1 MSVRSSHCRAGIGR
15 LSTGPAKRRPGGGGP
30 DAGRVKV
37 AERFSQHLTA
47 DLAVVH
53 KRRLRGS
60 ANQVEALHVVGD
72 VEGRQCVLVD
82 DMIDTA
88 STIVAAADL
97 LADRGASEVWCM
109 ATHAVLS
116 EPAVD
121 RFEELGA
128 DQSGGDRHPADSPGP
143 TVRQVGGVVGGQS

>member
-1 MSVRSSHCRAGIGR
+1 MLIEYLRAQASDD
-15 LSTGPAKRRPGGGGP
+15 LVVVAP

-53 KRRLRGS
+53 KRRPAGA

-72 VEGRQCVLVD
+72 VEGRQCVLID

-88 STIVAAADL
+88 GTIVAAADL
-97 LADRGASEVWCM
+97 LAERGAARC
-109 ATHAVLS
+109 
-116 EPAVD
+116 
-121 RFEELGA
+121 
-128 DQSGGDRHPADSPGP
+128 GP
-143 TVRQVGGVVGGQS
+143 WPPTRCCPTRPSTG